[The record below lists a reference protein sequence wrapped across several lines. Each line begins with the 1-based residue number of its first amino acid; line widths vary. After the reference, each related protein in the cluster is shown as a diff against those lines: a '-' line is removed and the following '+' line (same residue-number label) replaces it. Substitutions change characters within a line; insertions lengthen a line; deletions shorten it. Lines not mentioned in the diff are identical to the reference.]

1 MEGAAMIPP
10 RDKKRYE
17 SNIGYFSFVIEL
29 RSDYK
34 LIDSKLLNC
43 LLQSITLKEYW
54 TQSRQMHY
62 ITESTRLIPLMYC
75 MATYAIR

>member
-43 LLQSITLKEYW
+43 LLQSITLKEY
-54 TQSRQMHY
+54 
-62 ITESTRLIPLMYC
+62 
-75 MATYAIR
+75 